1 MTQAVVSEHLESAA
15 WWEQI
20 HDLTETPIRDL
31 VDGLNEIAE
40 HAIPYGW
47 LPGRARTFYGTEF
60 ATWSDLTGETIE
72 SLVNRPKGGIGT
84 VRAIMIAAHD
94 AVTLARSAPPH
105 EDLDAATAIRK
116 LLDRLTDYDHKLLS
130 ARGWALHPQTI
141 PVTARQLGMAQVNV
155 QRNQPR
161 ADRRFRELLADPT
174 HATVIDYAEDL
185 RQRLGPL
192 TRTHTAEQA
201 LNDLGLDLTTDAG
214 QLLLHLAGPYSPKD
228 TWLQDTA
235 TEGLRTASETLDA
248 AFAKT
253 GAPTTAA
260 LILELDTLGIPPHT
274 ASEFIHSRPGL
285 RRFGDRWV
293 RWGATTADKTE
304 AALHLSGVPASAA
317 LIAATI
323 GCHERNVR
331 DALYSDPRF
340 TRATK
345 QTWALR
351 QWGISEYTGV
361 FAEIAARIDTAGG
374 AISTKALVDDMTTTF
389 PDIAESSIRSY
400 LSAPGF
406 LIDDALV
413 RRRTEADGW
422 PAVAPLYTVRGA
434 FHNGRNEI
442 RIAIAVDYDLLR
454 GSGQALNPA
463 TATALG
469 IHPGQRRSFSGTH
482 DIHLFWR
489 LSATNGASVGSLR
502 GLAAALG
509 ADMNDTIVLA
519 FKVRDS
525 TVKATRIRAG
535 EDARTRLRALLGTR
549 IRNPVADLA
558 RALHCQPEEV
568 AALLGRRGDAE
579 LLEPGWYS
587 GHNEVDP
594 DSID

>member
-1 MTQAVVSEHLESAA
+1 MTQAVVSEHLDSAA
-15 WWEQI
+15 WWQTI

-31 VDGLNEIAE
+31 VAGLDEIAE
-40 HAIPYGW
+40 QAIPYGW
-47 LPGRARTFYGTEF
+47 LPGRARTFYGTDF
-60 ATWSDLTGETIE
+60 ATWSDLAGETIS

-84 VRAIMIAAHD
+84 VRAIMIAARD
-94 AVTLARSAPPH
+94 AVALARSTRLD
-105 EDLDAATAIRK
+105 EDLDAATAIHR

-130 ARGWALHPQTI
+130 ARGWALNPQTI
-141 PVTARQLGMAQVNV
+141 PVTARQLGVAPVNV

-174 HATVIDYAEDL
+174 HAAVVEVAEDL
-185 RQRLGPL
+185 RHRLGPL
-192 TRTHTAEQA
+192 THQHTAERA

-214 QLLLHLAGPYSPKD
+214 QLLLHLAGPYSRRD
-228 TWLQDTA
+228 TWLEDTA
-235 TEGLRTASETLDA
+235 AQGLRAASDTLDA

-260 LILELDTLGIPPHT
+260 LILELEALDIPPQT
-274 ASEFIHSRPGL
+274 ASKFIHSRPGL

-293 RWGATTADKTE
+293 RWGPTTADKTE

-323 GCHERNVR
+323 GGHERSVR
-331 DALYSDPRF
+331 DVLYSDPRF

-351 QWGISEYTGV
+351 QWGISEYIGV

-374 AISTKALVDDMTTTF
+374 AISIKAIVDDMTATF
-389 PDIAESSIRSY
+389 PDVAESSIRSY
-400 LSAPGF
+400 LSTPGF
-406 LIDDALV
+406 VIDNAMV
-413 RRRTEADGW
+413 RRRTESDGW
-422 PAVAPLYTVRGA
+422 PTVAPLYAARGA

-454 GSGQALNPA
+454 GSGQTLSPA

-482 DIHLFWR
+482 DIDLFWR

-502 GLAAALG
+502 GLATALG
-509 ADMNDTIVLA
+509 ADMDDTIVLA
-519 FKVRDS
+519 FNVRDS

-535 EDARTRLRALLGTR
+535 ENVRQRLRVLLGKPV
-549 IRNPVADLA
+549 RNPVADLA
-558 RALHCQPEEV
+558 RGLRCQPEEV

-579 LLEPGWYS
+579 LLEATL
-587 GHNEVDP
+587 
-594 DSID
+594 